1 MRNHLGPESNLEPNC
16 SLHTCQDMDKDIGK
30 GKERE
35 FQHHSITFSTKI
47 NPNEN
52 LSLNKQQ

>member
-1 MRNHLGPESNLEPNC
+1 MIKTKSWRTSKDIMRNHLGSESNLEPNC

-35 FQHHSITFSTKI
+35 F
-47 NPNEN
+47 
-52 LSLNKQQ
+52 

>member
-1 MRNHLGPESNLEPNC
+1 
-16 SLHTCQDMDKDIGK
+16 MDKDIGK

-35 FQHHSITFSTKI
+35 FQHHSITFSAKI

-52 LSLNKQQ
+52 LSLNEQQ